1 MNEQEN
7 LTQQTIE
14 ETKNDNQ
21 VYLDTIKDLKQNT
34 VSKQRYDK
42 LVAERDQL
50 IATLV
55 NGEQITAVTPP
66 AEKKSLEQI
75 MTEQK

>member
-1 MNEQEN
+1 MNEEI
-7 LTQQTIE
+7 LTNQTE
-14 ETKNDNQ
+14 ETNINDNQ

-55 NGEQITAVTPP
+55 NGE
-66 AEKKSLEQI
+66 
-75 MTEQK
+75 

>member
-1 MNEQEN
+1 MNEEQ
-7 LTQQTIE
+7 LMQQAE
-14 ETKNDNQ
+14 ETNNDNQ

-55 NGEQITAVTPP
+55 NGE
-66 AEKKSLEQI
+66 
-75 MTEQK
+75 

>member
-1 MNEQEN
+1 MNEQEQLN
-7 LTQQTIE
+7 LTQQTVE
-14 ETKNDNQ
+14 ETHINDNQ

-55 NGEQITAVTPP
+55 NGE
-66 AEKKSLEQI
+66 
-75 MTEQK
+75 